1 MDRLTGKMKRKQ
13 WYKYS
18 AHTKSGTT
26 ILQSN
31 DLWFIKGTCEQSNY
45 ELRERLS
52 DVTIGRKKITGQYKI
67 LRHITNQMELFYV
80 QQSQQ
85 THQSIGSFVKKK
97 EDVEAR
103 NPKTQQKVCPD
114 AKQGRARQ
122 SGTTRKSNGK
132 TLRNVQKKKRVSTTR
147 RRRTS
152 TFDYL

>member
-1 MDRLTGKMKRKQ
+1 MKRKQ

-18 AHTKSGTT
+18 AHTKSGATL
-26 ILQSN
+26 LQSN

-45 ELRERLS
+45 ELREHLPN
-52 DVTIGRKKITGQYKI
+52 VTVGRKKITGRYKV
-67 LRHITNQMELFYV
+67 LRQITDQMELFYV
-80 QQSQQ
+80 TKLVQQPR
-85 THQSIGSFVKKK
+85 QSIGSFVKKK

-103 NPKTQQKVCPD
+103 NPKAQQEVRPD

-132 TLRNVQKKKRVSTTR
+132 TLRNVQKKKKISTASR
-147 RRRTS
+147 RRAS